1 MTEQATSLQAISRE
15 AGAKSAAR
23 AVRRAGRVPA
33 VVYGHDIKDVLIS
46 VEPRE
51 FEAML
56 RTDYAYNAVFD
67 LVVDEKD
74 TYHVMVRD
82 MQFDSVRRE
91 VTHIDFKVVRD
102 DERVVVEVPVRTTGT
117 AKGVTKGGR
126 LDIVRRSVK
135 IVTTVSDIP
144 VAVLHDVTPL
154 EIGDQVY
161 IDEMEE
167 PEGSKFEFNHRYP
180 VLRVARRRAAA
191 AAEDDAAPAEEGD
204 EEEEDAEEGEE

>member
-1 MTEQATSLQAISRE
+1 MRVNDVEEYLMTEQATSLQAISRE

-82 MQFDSVRRE
+82 MQFDSVPRE

-117 AKGVTKGGR
+117 ANGVTKGGR

-135 IVTTVSDIP
+135 IVTPVSD
-144 VAVLHDVTPL
+144 
-154 EIGDQVY
+154 
-161 IDEMEE
+161 
-167 PEGSKFEFNHRYP
+167 
-180 VLRVARRRAAA
+180 
-191 AAEDDAAPAEEGD
+191 
-204 EEEEDAEEGEE
+204 